1 MPTHAVTAPEAGVM
15 MTAEK
20 EYAEIPQAEPE
31 SPAPQP
37 TAELQR
43 SIFQVS
49 AGCHARDRITVSEY
63 AADMYENGNKIGVM
77 G

>member
-31 SPAPQP
+31 SLRRSRPQNYRGLYSRFRLG
-37 TAELQR
+37 AMRGIESL
-43 SIFQVS
+43 
-49 AGCHARDRITVSEY
+49 
-63 AADMYENGNKIGVM
+63 
-77 G
+77 